1 MGSPAPYIGHQL
13 AEIYPKQQLQRPQ
26 RPTHPCCTVEGTLA
40 GKLTQQ
46 RGSILGAQLF
56 LSPILWHRRLRP
68 DIFCLS
74 PTLWQKMI
82 QDTTSVAG
90 IERET
95 QQHQDS
101 KTGQNHI
108 AKPMKSKVS
117 LELKLLE
124 VGQKLY
130 AKYKQADYELRDLNS
145 SKSFLTQHTQYNK
158 KITHHT
164 QTQENHNLKEKR
176 QSSDTN

>member
-1 MGSPAPYIGHQL
+1 
-13 AEIYPKQQLQRPQ
+13 
-26 RPTHPCCTVEGTLA
+26 
-40 GKLTQQ
+40 
-46 RGSILGAQLF
+46 
-56 LSPILWHRRLRP
+56 
-68 DIFCLS
+68 
-74 PTLWQKMI
+74 MI

-90 IERET
+90 IEQET

-130 AKYKQADYELRDLNS
+130 AKSKQADY
-145 SKSFLTQHTQYNK
+145 K
-158 KITHHT
+158 
-164 QTQENHNLKEKR
+164 LKEI
-176 QSSDTN
+176 